1 MANTRGLLVC
11 NLGTPASTDVKD
23 VRAFLREFLSDPRV
37 LDMNPVGRWMLLNL
51 IILPFRPKKSAEAY
65 SKIWTDEGSP
75 ILVHS
80 REFESKLSAHLG
92 DDWVVRLGMRYGDPS
107 METALRELVEAGVE
121 EVVFLPLYPQYA
133 LSSTE
138 TSIERFKAL
147 AETLPGMP
155 SYRVVENFYDHEG
168 FCAPSAALA
177 SEHLGSEVDH
187 VLFSF
192 HGLPVHQVQATDPTG
207 EHCGKSSD
215 CCKSL
220 CEANQRCYGAQSH
233 VTAQRLA
240 EKLGLE
246 DGTWSVAFQSRLTKV
261 PWLEP
266 ATDKRVLELAEQG
279 TKHLAIMCPSF
290 VADNL
295 ETLEEINMQAR
306 EEFLEAGGE
315 SFHFVPCLN
324 ARADWIAGVAAIV
337 QEA

>member
-155 SYRVVENFYDHEG
+155 SYRVVENF
-168 FCAPSAALA
+168 
-177 SEHLGSEVDH
+177 
-187 VLFSF
+187 
-192 HGLPVHQVQATDPTG
+192 T
-207 EHCGKSSD
+207 
-215 CCKSL
+215 
-220 CEANQRCYGAQSH
+220 
-233 VTAQRLA
+233 
-240 EKLGLE
+240 
-246 DGTWSVAFQSRLTKV
+246 
-261 PWLEP
+261 
-266 ATDKRVLELAEQG
+266 
-279 TKHLAIMCPSF
+279 
-290 VADNL
+290 
-295 ETLEEINMQAR
+295 
-306 EEFLEAGGE
+306 
-315 SFHFVPCLN
+315 
-324 ARADWIAGVAAIV
+324 
-337 QEA
+337 